1 MFCFEKTGCP
11 ASSFVHPNRHVGCLP
26 IEERCE
32 TCRSHSVRALLGR
45 SNPSVGLPHHKYEQ
59 NWSLGRPLPLRGMKT
74 EKAVSSVSSK
84 QKNYIRIPKR

>member
-1 MFCFEKTGCP
+1 MFCFEKNWL
-11 ASSFVHPNRHVGCLP
+11 SSLSFIVHPNRHVGCLP

-32 TCRSHSVRALLGR
+32 TCRSHSVRALLG